1 MMDALFAATLDIELP
16 AYRTQSSRPF
26 SRHPGTWARTS
37 RTPIDS
43 HLTRAAMSHL
53 PRHLPAPCTHTAR
66 RSGLDRVRRRLCT
79 SIHQP
84 AGRTSKMFRVAV
96 WCVRRLTVTF
106 RSIKPILR
114 GEIQLTRRAVLPFS
128 ARKKRVVMGASK
140 KCHARAKK
148 PRHAKSFVE
157 QLHGRDALLSEIAR
171 VGTHH
176 GRRALPHWSDAP
188 RAARCGG
195 SDGH

>member
-1 MMDALFAATLDIELP
+1 MHSLPLLSISNYRLIAPVEQTLFP
-16 AYRTQSSRPF
+16 A
-26 SRHPGTWARTS
+26 PGHVGTYIQNPHRFTS
-37 RTPIDS
+37 DPRGHVASPQTSPRSLHTHRTPIGS
-43 HLTRAAMSHL
+43 
-53 PRHLPAPCTHTAR
+53 
-66 RSGLDRVRRRLCT
+66 RSGPTATHCT

-157 QLHGRDALLSEIAR
+157 QLHGRNALLSEIAR

-176 GRRALPHWSDAP
+176 GRRALPHWSDGP